1 MGSVDDSSNYLLNNS
16 WLRELAG
23 MQPGS
28 QWKKCVGISA
38 LVKHMGSRLAAAC
51 RNYQQRKQ
59 GLGEQKLDRDKAEDV
74 FALTCTSYRW
84 NSPS

>member
-1 MGSVDDSSNYLLNNS
+1 M
-16 WLRELAG
+16 
-23 MQPGS
+23 
-28 QWKKCVGISA
+28 GISA

-51 RNYQQRKQ
+51 KNYQQRKQ

-74 FALTCTSYRW
+74 FALTCKSYRW